1 MNATHFELNVSLPHD
16 ARFAETARD
25 LAIHAARQA
34 GCAEAEASAFGRTVE
49 VVIRG
54 HLEDTTSDAS
64 LPVIVRRT
72 SGPLEVVVNGQTITL
87 DA

>member
-1 MNATHFELNVSLPHD
+1 MNPAPFELNISLPHD

-34 GCAEAEASAFGRTVE
+34 GCAEADANAFGRTVE
-49 VVIRG
+49 DVIRG
-54 HLEDTTSDAS
+54 CLQDTSSDAS
-64 LPVIVRRT
+64 LPLIVRRT
-72 SGPLEVVVNGQTITL
+72 SGPVEVVVNGQTLTP

>member
-1 MNATHFELNVSLPHD
+1 MSPTPFELNISLPHD

-34 GCAEAEASAFGRTVE
+34 GCAEADASAFGRTVE
-49 VVIRG
+49 EVIRG
-54 HLEDTTSDAS
+54 CLQDTSSDAS
-64 LPVIVRRT
+64 LPLIVRRT
-72 SGPLEVVVNGQTITL
+72 SGPVEVIVNGQTLTP